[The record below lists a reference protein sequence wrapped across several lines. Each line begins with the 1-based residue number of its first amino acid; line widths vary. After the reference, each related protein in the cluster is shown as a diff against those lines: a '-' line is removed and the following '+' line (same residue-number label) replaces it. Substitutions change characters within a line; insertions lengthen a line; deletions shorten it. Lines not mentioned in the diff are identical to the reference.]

1 MDQVL
6 TLDQIRERGAPRTE
20 DIPIEGLGTVK
31 MREPTG
37 MVVLEVEQKG
47 EHDDGPVWQS
57 YRMLA
62 KVACAPD
69 GSLMFDGP
77 KQVET
82 LFGEVGSATMT
93 RLMKAATKFVAGNT
107 AADEAGK

>member
-1 MDQVL
+1 MDQSL
-6 TLDQIRERGAPRTE
+6 TLEQIREHGAPRTE
-20 DIPIEGLGTVK
+20 DIPIEGLGIVK

-37 MVVLEVEQKG
+37 TVVLEVEGKA
-47 EHDDGPVWQS
+47 DTDAGPVWQS

-62 KVACAPD
+62 KVAVNPD
-69 GSLMFDGP
+69 ESLMFDGP

-82 LFGEVGSATMT
+82 LFGQVGAAIMT
-93 RLMKAATKFVAGNT
+93 RLMRAATKFISGDT